1 MKNFKK
7 VLAVVMALAL
17 IVTCFA
23 ACGKKN
29 DSEKKNNNGQTSA
42 EGGVL
47 KIGFTGPLTGD
58 YAQYG
63 LAVQYGAQ
71 LAVDEINAAG
81 GVNGMKLEL
90 LYQDDMADPAAAVT
104 GYSKLIDDGMM
115 LSLGSVTSGACAAF
129 LGEALEDNMFMLTP
143 SATAVEAIDGENAF
157 RVCFSDPAQGTVSA
171 DYIKNNNLATNVA
184 IIYDSSD
191 AYSEGIYKKFI
202 AQAKVNGLNVVT
214 AESFTKNTKTD
225 FSAQIQSVKKS
236 GADLLFLPI
245 YYNEASLILAQAKTA
260 GLNVNYFGCDG
271 LDGLVSM
278 ENFDK
283 TLAENVMFLTP
294 FSATATDELTANFV
308 KNFKAK
314 YGETYLNQFG
324 ADAYDAIYILKAAIE
339 KVGINADMDASEI
352 CDALKTAITQISFTG
367 VTGKNISWN
376 ADGEPVKTPLAVKIV
391 NGAYVMM

>member
-23 ACGKKN
+23 ACGKTDTPETK
-29 DSEKKNNNGQTSA
+29 DA
-42 EGGVL
+42 VL

-58 YAQYG
+58 NAQYG

-71 LAVDEINAAG
+71 LAIDEINAAG

-104 GYSKLIDDGMM
+104 GYSKLIDDGMKV
-115 LSLGSVTSGACAAF
+115 SLGGVTSGACTAF
-129 LGEALEDNMFMLTP
+129 LGEAADDNMFMLTP
-143 SATAVEAIDGENAF
+143 SATAVEAIQGDYAF

-171 DYIKNNNLATNVA
+171 DYIKDNGVA
-184 IIYDSSD
+184 EKVAVIYDSSD
-191 AYSEGIYKKFI
+191 AYSSGIYKNFI
-202 AQAKVNGLNVVT
+202 AEAKVKGLDVV
-214 AESFTKNTKTD
+214 AEESYTKNTKTD
-225 FSAQIQSVKKS
+225 FSAQLQSVKNS

-260 GLNVNYFGCDG
+260 GLNVKVFGCDG

-283 TLAENVMFLTP
+283 TLAENVMLLTP
-294 FSATATDELTANFV
+294 FSTSATDDLTVNFV

-314 YGETYLNQFG
+314 YSETYLNQFG

-339 KVGINADMDASEI
+339 KANVTADMDASAI
-352 CDALKTAITQISFTG
+352 CEALKKAMVEITFTG
-367 VTGKNISWN
+367 VTGTDITWG
-376 ADGEPVKTPLAVKIV
+376 ADGEPVKKPIAVKIV
-391 NGAYVMM
+391 NGEYVVM

>member
-23 ACGKKN
+23 ACGKKDTSN
-29 DSEKKNNNGQTSA
+29 DKKDA
-42 EGGVL
+42 VL

-58 YAQYG
+58 NAQYG

-71 LAVDEINAAG
+71 LAIDEINAAG

-104 GYSKLIDDGMM
+104 GYSKLIDDGMKV
-115 LSLGSVTSGACAAF
+115 SLGGVTSGACTAF
-129 LGEALEDNMFMLTP
+129 LGEAADDNMFMLTP
-143 SATAVEAIDGENAF
+143 SATAVEAIQGDYAF

-171 DYIKNNNLATNVA
+171 DYIKDNGVA
-184 IIYDSSD
+184 EKVAVIYDSSD
-191 AYSEGIYKKFI
+191 AYSSGIYKNFI
-202 AQAKVNGLNVVT
+202 AEAKVKGLDVV
-214 AESFTKNTKTD
+214 AEESYTKNTKTD
-225 FSAQIQSVKKS
+225 FSAQLQSVKNS

-260 GLNVNYFGCDG
+260 GLNVKVFGCDG

-283 TLAENVMFLTP
+283 TLAENVMLLTP
-294 FSATATDELTANFV
+294 FSTSATDDLTVNFV

-314 YGETYLNQFG
+314 YSETYLNQFG
-324 ADAYDAIYILKAAIE
+324 ADAYDAVYILKAAIE
-339 KVGINADMDASEI
+339 KANVTADMDASAI
-352 CDALKTAITQISFTG
+352 CEALKKAMVEITFTG
-367 VTGKNISWN
+367 VTGTDITWG
-376 ADGEPVKTPLAVKIV
+376 ADGEPVKKPIAVKIV
-391 NGAYVMM
+391 NGEYVVM

>member
-23 ACGKKN
+23 ACGKTDTPETK
-29 DSEKKNNNGQTSA
+29 DA
-42 EGGVL
+42 VL

-58 YAQYG
+58 NAQYG

-71 LAVDEINAAG
+71 LAIDEINAAG

-104 GYSKLIDDGMM
+104 GYSKLIDDGMKV
-115 LSLGSVTSGACAAF
+115 SLGGVTSGACTAF
-129 LGEALEDNMFMLTP
+129 LGEAADDNMFMLTP
-143 SATAVEAIDGENAF
+143 SATAVEAIQGDYAF

-171 DYIKNNNLATNVA
+171 DYIKDNGVA
-184 IIYDSSD
+184 EKVAVIYDSSD
-191 AYSEGIYKKFI
+191 AYSSGIYKNFI
-202 AQAKVNGLNVVT
+202 AEAKVKGLDVV
-214 AESFTKNTKTD
+214 AEESYTKNTKTD
-225 FSAQIQSVKKS
+225 FSAQLQSVKNS

-260 GLNVNYFGCDG
+260 GLNVKVFGCDG

-283 TLAENVMFLTP
+283 TLAENVMLLTP
-294 FSATATDELTANFV
+294 FSASATDDLTVNFV

-314 YGETYLNQFG
+314 YSETYLNQFG
-324 ADAYDAIYILKAAIE
+324 ADAYDAVYILKAAIE
-339 KVGINADMDASEI
+339 KANVTADMDASAI
-352 CDALKTAITQISFTG
+352 CEALKKAMVEITFTG
-367 VTGKNISWN
+367 VTGTDITWG
-376 ADGEPVKTPLAVKIV
+376 ADGEPVKKPIAVKIV
-391 NGAYVMM
+391 NGEYVVM